1 MVSKAMETKKKTS
14 LKTNKKPKKSSKAKQ
29 IVNTKKSPEEK
40 RREMLDTIIEK
51 TGLGENE
58 IVEAEEKFK
67 DDYPDGRIT
76 LEEFIDQS
84 DVSKNYNTLEYQ
96 YSRRNS
102 MLHQSTPNSPVIIN
116 GSLL

>member
-1 MVSKAMETKKKTS
+1 MLFWSNLIEGQSFLVSKAMETKKKTS

-29 IVNTKKSPEEK
+29 IVKRSPEEK
-40 RREMLDTIIEK
+40 RREMLDKIIEK

-67 DDYPDGRIT
+67 DDYPDGRIS

-84 DVSKNYNTLEYQ
+84 DVSKNYNTLEC
-96 YSRRNS
+96 
-102 MLHQSTPNSPVIIN
+102 
-116 GSLL
+116 

>member
-29 IVNTKKSPEEK
+29 IVNAKRSPEEK
-40 RREMLDTIIEK
+40 RREMLDKIIEK

-67 DDYPDGRIT
+67 DDYPEGRIS

-102 MLHQSTPNSPVIIN
+102 MLHPSTPNCPVIN
-116 GSLL
+116 GKGRL

>member
-29 IVNTKKSPEEK
+29 IAKRSPEEK
-40 RREMLDTIIEK
+40 RREMLDKIIEK

-67 DDYPDGRIT
+67 DDYPEGRIS

-102 MLHQSTPNSPVIIN
+102 MLHQSTPNSTVIIN

>member
-29 IVNTKKSPEEK
+29 IAKRSPEEK
-40 RREMLDTIIEK
+40 RREMLDKIIEK

-67 DDYPDGRIT
+67 DDYPEGRIS

-84 DVSKNYNTLEYQ
+84 NVSKKVHYNTLECQ

-102 MLHQSTPNSPVIIN
+102 MLHPSTPNCPVII
-116 GSLL
+116 GKETL